1 MKHVLIVDDNKLMR
15 EMVAA
20 CLRPIGD
27 IKFVFAE
34 TGLEAI
40 ERLALGDFDLMV
52 LDLDMPDLGGLEVTE
67 FVRADERLHALPIL
81 VVTARGD
88 EVSRTKLIEAGA
100 SSFLTK
106 PFAPPQLLEEARHLF
121 RDQRAAASKH
131 AAP

>member
-15 EMVAA
+15 DMVAA

-27 IKFVFAE
+27 IEFVFAE

-40 ERLALGDFDLMV
+40 EQLALAGFDLMV

-67 FVRADERLHALPIL
+67 FVRADERLRTLPIL

-88 EVSRTKLIEAGA
+88 EVSRTRLLDAGA
-100 SSFLTK
+100 SSFMTK
-106 PFAPPQLLEEARHLF
+106 PFAPQQLLEEAQQLF
-121 RDQRAAASKH
+121 HDKRPVASKH
-131 AAP
+131 AAT